1 MYYDNKST
9 FYIKQYGPAAFTIAL
24 SLVLVVG
31 GLYIYLSSNKNN
43 NPQDTLVA
51 KNDTQSEQQVEQ
63 SNSLQDVKEDNV
75 SNSTPNVVEEKKDVN
90 ININQNVSNTTNASE
105 VKSSVNINDVKIT
118 NVLSAELR
126 ALNKLEK
133 SKELTVVG
141 VDDNKNIIINA
152 NDKNYKASLIGID
165 YKKSGLDIKDKLN
178 SDLAN
183 KKVTIA
189 FDNVKVQDNTL
200 CVYLYVDGNLY
211 NQKLLKDGLA
221 ILNVEKANTSLLNEL
236 VNAQKQAKTNN
247 IGIRQNKKHAELG
260 KNLSFHISTSYD
272 RLYSNIGAS
281 IFLF

>member
-90 ININQNVSNTTNASE
+90 ININQNVSNTTKASE

-247 IGIRQNKKHAELG
+247 IGIWQK
-260 KNLSFHISTSYD
+260 
-272 RLYSNIGAS
+272 
-281 IFLF
+281 

>member
-51 KNDTQSEQQVEQ
+51 KNNTQSEQQVEQ

-90 ININQNVSNTTNASE
+90 INQNVSNTTNASE
-105 VKSSVNINDVKIT
+105 VKSSVNTNDVKIA

-247 IGIRQNKKHAELG
+247 IGIWQK
-260 KNLSFHISTSYD
+260 
-272 RLYSNIGAS
+272 
-281 IFLF
+281 

>member
-75 SNSTPNVVEEKKDVN
+75 SNSAPNVVEEKKDV
-90 ININQNVSNTTNASE
+90 NINQNVSNTTNASE

-236 VNAQKQAKTNN
+236 VNAQKQAKANN
-247 IGIRQNKKHAELG
+247 IGIWQK
-260 KNLSFHISTSYD
+260 
-272 RLYSNIGAS
+272 
-281 IFLF
+281 

>member
-63 SNSLQDVKEDNV
+63 SNSLQDV
-75 SNSTPNVVEEKKDVN
+75 SNSAPNVVEEKKDV
-90 ININQNVSNTTNASE
+90 NINQNVSNTTNASE

-236 VNAQKQAKTNN
+236 VNAQKQAKANN
-247 IGIRQNKKHAELG
+247 IGIWQK
-260 KNLSFHISTSYD
+260 
-272 RLYSNIGAS
+272 
-281 IFLF
+281 

>member
-43 NPQDTLVA
+43 KPQDTLVA

-63 SNSLQDVKEDNV
+63 SNSLQDVKENNV
-75 SNSTPNVVEEKKDVN
+75 SNSTPNVVVEKKDE
-90 ININQNVSNTTNASE
+90 NINQNVSNTTNASE

-200 CVYLYVDGNLY
+200 CVYLYVDVNLY

-247 IGIRQNKKHAELG
+247 IGIWQK
-260 KNLSFHISTSYD
+260 
-272 RLYSNIGAS
+272 
-281 IFLF
+281 

>member
-247 IGIRQNKKHAELG
+247 IGIWQK
-260 KNLSFHISTSYD
+260 
-272 RLYSNIGAS
+272 
-281 IFLF
+281 

>member
-43 NPQDTLVA
+43 KPQDTLVA

-63 SNSLQDVKEDNV
+63 SNSLQDVKENNL
-75 SNSTPNVVEEKKDVN
+75 SNSTPNVVEEKKDE
-90 ININQNVSNTTNASE
+90 NINQNVSNTTNASE

-247 IGIRQNKKHAELG
+247 IGIWQK
-260 KNLSFHISTSYD
+260 
-272 RLYSNIGAS
+272 
-281 IFLF
+281 

>member
-75 SNSTPNVVEEKKDVN
+75 SNSTPNVVVEKKDE
-90 ININQNVSNTTNASE
+90 NINQNVSNTTNASE

-118 NVLSAELR
+118 NVLSAEFR

-247 IGIRQNKKHAELG
+247 IGIWQK
-260 KNLSFHISTSYD
+260 
-272 RLYSNIGAS
+272 
-281 IFLF
+281 

>member
-63 SNSLQDVKEDNV
+63 SNSLQDVKENNV
-75 SNSTPNVVEEKKDVN
+75 SNSTPNVVEEKKDE
-90 ININQNVSNTTNASE
+90 NINQNVSNTTNASE

-247 IGIRQNKKHAELG
+247 IGIWQK
-260 KNLSFHISTSYD
+260 
-272 RLYSNIGAS
+272 
-281 IFLF
+281 

>member
-63 SNSLQDVKEDNV
+63 SNSLQDVKENNV
-75 SNSTPNVVEEKKDVN
+75 SNSTPNVVEEKKDE
-90 ININQNVSNTTNASE
+90 NINQNVSNTTNASE

-126 ALNKLEK
+126 ALNKLQK

-247 IGIRQNKKHAELG
+247 IGIWQK
-260 KNLSFHISTSYD
+260 
-272 RLYSNIGAS
+272 
-281 IFLF
+281 

>member
-90 ININQNVSNTTNASE
+90 INQNVSNTTNVSE

-178 SDLAN
+178 SDLVN

-247 IGIRQNKKHAELG
+247 IGIWQK
-260 KNLSFHISTSYD
+260 
-272 RLYSNIGAS
+272 
-281 IFLF
+281 

>member
-51 KNDTQSEQQVEQ
+51 KNDTQSEQKVEQ

-75 SNSTPNVVEEKKDVN
+75 SNSTPNVVEEKKDV
-90 ININQNVSNTTNASE
+90 NINQNVSNTTNASE

-141 VDDNKNIIINA
+141 VDDNKDIIINA

-165 YKKSGLDIKDKLN
+165 YKKSGLDIK
-178 SDLAN
+178 DLAN

-236 VNAQKQAKTNN
+236 VNAQKQAKANN
-247 IGIRQNKKHAELG
+247 IGIWQK
-260 KNLSFHISTSYD
+260 
-272 RLYSNIGAS
+272 
-281 IFLF
+281 